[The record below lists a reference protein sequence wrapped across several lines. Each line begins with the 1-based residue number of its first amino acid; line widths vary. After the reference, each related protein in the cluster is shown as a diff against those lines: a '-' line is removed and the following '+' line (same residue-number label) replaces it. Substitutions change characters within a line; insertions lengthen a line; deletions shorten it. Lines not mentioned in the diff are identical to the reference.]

1 MNRNNNRRDY
11 RQLRIRI
18 GLVFVAVGL
27 LIFLLGVNPAIFG
40 LDRSPV
46 IGFVQIAVFL
56 VGLGL
61 LSLGGYI
68 TLNTLWNGK
77 QKSIIADIG
86 FRLASTGFVIAVA
99 AGLAD
104 IFGFGNH
111 PFPQV
116 PVFGPWQAAGVLIGE
131 AIIAIG
137 FLMLIPWPG
146 SGE

>member
-1 MNRNNNRRDY
+1 MNRENNRRDY

-18 GLVFVAVGL
+18 GLVFSFMGL
-27 LIFLLGVNPAIFG
+27 TLFLLGVNPGIFG

-56 VGLGL
+56 IGLGMI
-61 LSLGGYI
+61 SLGGFI
-68 TLNTLWNGK
+68 ALNTLWNGK
-77 QKSIIADIG
+77 QKSIVADIG

-104 IFGFGNH
+104 IFGLGNH

-116 PVFGPWQAAGVLIGE
+116 PVFGPWQAAGVIIGQV
-131 AIIAIG
+131 IIAIG
-137 FLMLIPWPG
+137 FLMLTPWPRR
-146 SGE
+146 SE

>member
-18 GLVFVAVGL
+18 GLVFVFAGL
-27 LIFLLGVNPAIFG
+27 LVFLLGVNPAIFG

-56 VGLGL
+56 IGLGI

-86 FRLASTGFVIAVA
+86 FRLTSTGFVIAVA

>member
-1 MNRNNNRRDY
+1 MNRENNRRDY

-18 GLVFVAVGL
+18 GLVFAFMGL
-27 LIFLLGVNPAIFG
+27 TLFLLGVNPGIFG

-56 VGLGL
+56 IGLGMI
-61 LSLGGYI
+61 SLGGFI
-68 TLNTLWNGK
+68 ALNTLWNGK
-77 QKSIIADIG
+77 QKSIVADIG

-104 IFGFGNH
+104 IFGLGNH

-116 PVFGPWQAAGVLIGE
+116 PVFGPWQAAGVIIGQV
-131 AIIAIG
+131 IIAIG
-137 FLMLIPWPG
+137 FLMLTPWPRR
-146 SGE
+146 SE